1 MGKSDLTRK
10 YLNDSKAKSI
20 IWLHAENKM
29 INYQIISYLEKV
41 HKIIDIDQ
49 KDTQKLMSQFFS
61 KVSKDAFIVFDSV
74 DNLASIQ

>member
-10 YLNDSKAKSI
+10 YLNNCKAKSI

-29 INYQIISYLEKV
+29 INYQIIIYLEKV
-41 HKIIDIDQ
+41 HKIVDIDK
-49 KDTQKLMSQFFS
+49 KDTLKLMSLFYS
-61 KVSKDAFIVFDSV
+61 KLSKDALIVFDSV